1 MSYFT
6 NDHLKIS
13 DIIIDFEE
21 NMTLIS
27 KTNKLLL
34 SINNLEEFNNLKIE
48 LNEKLNNIENDTNI
62 LINTLKIIQYNI
74 RKLYDDFAKI
84 QSSNGDLENKLKAI
98 INDNYALINNSR
110 EMEKQINYKN
120 IIINEQNKHIKELLK
135 TNKYNDKL
143 IKDLKNKIK
152 NKNCQYKI
160 PNKIKPDIPNSNK
173 TIVNDKIFHYENF
186 LNLKNIFN
194 KNIKKQISILTENN
208 NETNFKSKINRN
220 VKNEPSE
227 SSNVKAKN
235 FRTIDNGKY
244 IFKDDLEQIGDDYI
258 NNKIKRNETTIN
270 INKKSNIFNKR
281 KINNNEFKE
290 NIIKFFTNKKSY
302 ENSKDKILN
311 NIDNK
316 NKTYSSSNT
325 KKKKRK
331 GQSAKNIF
339 KVNNKKFEF
348 GDENSKLTSYFLFNL
363 QREKILDNKNTF
375 EYLNKKINKI

>member
-27 KTNKLLL
+27 NTKKLLL
-34 SINNLEEFNNLKIE
+34 SINNLDEFNNLKAE

-74 RKLYDDFAKI
+74 RKLYDDNAKI
-84 QSSNGDLENKLKAI
+84 QCSNGDLENKLNAI
-98 INDNYALINNSR
+98 INDNYALLNKSR

-135 TNKYNDKL
+135 SNKYNDKL

-152 NKNCQYKI
+152 SKNSQYKI
-160 PNKIKPDIPNSNK
+160 PNKIKSDIPNANK
-173 TIVNDKIFHYENF
+173 TIANDKIFYYENF

-208 NETNFKSKINRN
+208 NGTNIKYKTNSNL
-220 VKNEPSE
+220 KNEPSE
-227 SSNVKAKN
+227 ASNAKTKI
-235 FRTIDNGKY
+235 FSTIDNGKY
-244 IFKDDLEQIGDDYI
+244 IFKDELQQTEDEYI
-258 NNKIKRNETTIN
+258 NNKIERNETAIN
-270 INKKSNIFNKR
+270 INKNSNIFNKR

-290 NIIKFFTNKKSY
+290 NIIKFSTNKKSY
-302 ENSKDKILN
+302 ENAKDKILN
-311 NIDNK
+311 NVNNK
-316 NKTYSSSNT
+316 HKTHSNSNT
-325 KKKKRK
+325 KQMKRK

-339 KVNNKKFEF
+339 KVKNKNFEF

-363 QREKILDNKNTF
+363 QREKILNNKNTF
-375 EYLNKKINKI
+375 EYLNKNK

>member
-21 NMTLIS
+21 NMTLI
-27 KTNKLLL
+27 TNTKKLLL
-34 SINNLEEFNNLKIE
+34 SINNLDEFNNLKAE

-74 RKLYDDFAKI
+74 RKLYDDYAKI
-84 QSSNGDLENKLKAI
+84 QCSNGDLENKLKAI
-98 INDNYALINNSR
+98 INDNYALINKSR

-135 TNKYNDKL
+135 SNKYNDKL

-152 NKNCQYKI
+152 SKNSQYKI
-160 PNKIKPDIPNSNK
+160 PNKIKSDIPNANK
-173 TIVNDKIFHYENF
+173 TIANDKIFYYENF

-208 NETNFKSKINRN
+208 NGTNIKYKTNSNL
-220 VKNEPSE
+220 KNEPSE
-227 SSNVKAKN
+227 ASNVKTKN
-235 FRTIDNGKY
+235 FSTIDNGKY
-244 IFKDDLEQIGDDYI
+244 IFKDELQQTEDEYI
-258 NNKIKRNETTIN
+258 NNKIKRNETAIN
-270 INKKSNIFNKR
+270 INKNSNIFNKR

-290 NIIKFFTNKKSY
+290 NIIKFSTNKKSY
-302 ENSKDKILN
+302 ENAKDKILN
-311 NIDNK
+311 NVNNK
-316 NKTYSSSNT
+316 HKTHSNSNT
-325 KKKKRK
+325 KKMKRK

-339 KVNNKKFEF
+339 KVKNKNFEF

-363 QREKILDNKNTF
+363 QREKILNNKNTF
-375 EYLNKKINKI
+375 EYLSKK

>member
-27 KTNKLLL
+27 NTKKLLL
-34 SINNLEEFNNLKIE
+34 SINNLDEFNNLKEE

-74 RKLYDDFAKI
+74 RKLYDDYAKI
-84 QSSNGDLENKLKAI
+84 QCSNGDLENKLKAI
-98 INDNYALINNSR
+98 INDNYALINKSR

-135 TNKYNDKL
+135 SNKYNDKL

-152 NKNCQYKI
+152 SKNSQYKI
-160 PNKIKPDIPNSNK
+160 PNKIKSDIPNANK
-173 TIVNDKIFHYENF
+173 TIANDKIFYYENF

-208 NETNFKSKINRN
+208 NGTNIKYKTNSNL
-220 VKNEPSE
+220 KNEPSE
-227 SSNVKAKN
+227 ASNVKTKN
-235 FRTIDNGKY
+235 FSTIDNGKY
-244 IFKDDLEQIGDDYI
+244 IFKDELQQTEDEYI
-258 NNKIKRNETTIN
+258 NNKIKRNETAIN
-270 INKKSNIFNKR
+270 INKNSNIFNKR

-290 NIIKFFTNKKSY
+290 NIIKFSTNKKSY
-302 ENSKDKILN
+302 ENAKDKILN
-311 NIDNK
+311 NVNNK
-316 NKTYSSSNT
+316 HKTHSNSNT
-325 KKKKRK
+325 KKMKRK

-339 KVNNKKFEF
+339 KVKNKNFEF

-363 QREKILDNKNTF
+363 QREKIL
-375 EYLNKKINKI
+375 NKK

>member
-27 KTNKLLL
+27 NTKKLLL
-34 SINNLEEFNNLKIE
+34 SINNLDEFNNLKAE

-74 RKLYDDFAKI
+74 RKLYDDNAKI
-84 QSSNGDLENKLKAI
+84 QCSNGDLENKLKAI
-98 INDNYALINNSR
+98 INDNYALINKSR

-135 TNKYNDKL
+135 SNKYNDKL

-152 NKNCQYKI
+152 SKNIQYKI
-160 PNKIKPDIPNSNK
+160 PSKIKSDIHNDNR
-173 TIVNDKIFHYENF
+173 TIANDKIFYYENF

-208 NETNFKSKINRN
+208 NGTNIKYKTNSNL
-220 VKNEPSE
+220 KNEPSE
-227 SSNVKAKN
+227 ASNVKTKN
-235 FRTIDNGKY
+235 FSTIDNGKY
-244 IFKDDLEQIGDDYI
+244 IFKDELQQTEDEYI
-258 NNKIKRNETTIN
+258 NNKIKRNETAIN
-270 INKKSNIFNKR
+270 INKNSNIFNKR

-290 NIIKFFTNKKSY
+290 NIIKFSTNKKSY
-302 ENSKDKILN
+302 ENAKDKILN
-311 NIDNK
+311 NVNNK
-316 NKTYSSSNT
+316 HKTHSNSNT
-325 KKKKRK
+325 KKMKKK

-339 KVNNKKFEF
+339 KVKNKNFEF

-363 QREKILDNKNTF
+363 QREKILNNKNTF
-375 EYLNKKINKI
+375 EYLNKNK

>member
-21 NMTLIS
+21 NMTLI
-27 KTNKLLL
+27 TNTKKLLL
-34 SINNLEEFNNLKIE
+34 SINNLDEFNNLKAE

-74 RKLYDDFAKI
+74 RKLYDDYAKI
-84 QSSNGDLENKLKAI
+84 QCSNGDLENKLKAI
-98 INDNYALINNSR
+98 INDNYALINKSR

-135 TNKYNDKL
+135 SNKYNDKL

-152 NKNCQYKI
+152 SKNSQYKI
-160 PNKIKPDIPNSNK
+160 PNKIKSDIPNANK
-173 TIVNDKIFHYENF
+173 TIANDKIFYYENF

-208 NETNFKSKINRN
+208 NGTNIKYKTNSNL
-220 VKNEPSE
+220 KNEPSE
-227 SSNVKAKN
+227 ASNVKTKN
-235 FRTIDNGKY
+235 FSTIDNGKY
-244 IFKDDLEQIGDDYI
+244 IFKDELQQTEDEYI
-258 NNKIKRNETTIN
+258 NNKIKRNETAIN
-270 INKKSNIFNKR
+270 INKNSNIFNKR

-290 NIIKFFTNKKSY
+290 NIIKFSTNKKSY
-302 ENSKDKILN
+302 ENAKDKILN
-311 NIDNK
+311 NVNNK
-316 NKTYSSSNT
+316 HKTHSNSNT
-325 KKKKRK
+325 KKMKRK

-339 KVNNKKFEF
+339 KVKNKNFEF

-363 QREKILDNKNTF
+363 QREKILNNKNTF
-375 EYLNKKINKI
+375 EYLNKK

>member
-27 KTNKLLL
+27 NTKKLLL
-34 SINNLEEFNNLKIE
+34 SINNLDEFNNLKAE

-74 RKLYDDFAKI
+74 RKLYDDNAKI
-84 QSSNGDLENKLKAI
+84 QCSNGDLENKLNAI
-98 INDNYALINNSR
+98 INDNYALLNKSR

-120 IIINEQNKHIKELLK
+120 IIIDEQNKHIKELLK
-135 TNKYNDKL
+135 SNKYNDKL

-152 NKNCQYKI
+152 SKNSQYKI
-160 PNKIKPDIPNSNK
+160 PNKIKSDIPNANK
-173 TIVNDKIFHYENF
+173 TIANDKIFYYENF

-208 NETNFKSKINRN
+208 NGTNIKYKTNSNL
-220 VKNEPSE
+220 KNEPSE
-227 SSNVKAKN
+227 ASNVKTKN
-235 FRTIDNGKY
+235 FSTIDNGKY
-244 IFKDDLEQIGDDYI
+244 IFKDELQQTEDEYI
-258 NNKIKRNETTIN
+258 NNKIKRNETAIN
-270 INKKSNIFNKR
+270 INKNSNIFNKR

-290 NIIKFFTNKKSY
+290 NIIKFSTNKKSY
-302 ENSKDKILN
+302 ENAKDKILN
-311 NIDNK
+311 NVNNK
-316 NKTYSSSNT
+316 HKTHSNSNT
-325 KKKKRK
+325 KKMKRK

-339 KVNNKKFEF
+339 KVKNKNFEF

-363 QREKILDNKNTF
+363 QREKILNNKNTF
-375 EYLNKKINKI
+375 EYLNKK

>member
-27 KTNKLLL
+27 NTKKLLL
-34 SINNLEEFNNLKIE
+34 SINNLDEFNNLKAE

-74 RKLYDDFAKI
+74 RKLYDDYAKI
-84 QSSNGDLENKLKAI
+84 QCSNGDLENKLKAI
-98 INDNYALINNSR
+98 INDNYALINKSR

-135 TNKYNDKL
+135 SNKYNDKL

-152 NKNCQYKI
+152 SKNSQYKI
-160 PNKIKPDIPNSNK
+160 PSKIKSDIPNANK
-173 TIVNDKIFHYENF
+173 TIANDKIFYYENF
-186 LNLKNIFN
+186 LNLKNVFN

-208 NETNFKSKINRN
+208 NGTNIKYKANSNL
-220 VKNEPSE
+220 KNEPSE
-227 SSNVKAKN
+227 ASNVKTKN
-235 FRTIDNGKY
+235 FSTIDNGKY
-244 IFKDDLEQIGDDYI
+244 IFKDELQQTEDEYI
-258 NNKIKRNETTIN
+258 NNKIKRNETAIN
-270 INKKSNIFNKR
+270 INKNSNIFNKR

-290 NIIKFFTNKKSY
+290 NIIKFSTNKKSY
-302 ENSKDKILN
+302 ENAKDKILN
-311 NIDNK
+311 NVNNK
-316 NKTYSSSNT
+316 HKTHSNSNT
-325 KKKKRK
+325 KKMKRK

-339 KVNNKKFEF
+339 KVKNKNFEF

-363 QREKILDNKNTF
+363 QREKILNNKNTF
-375 EYLNKKINKI
+375 EYLNKK

>member
-27 KTNKLLL
+27 NTKKLLL
-34 SINNLEEFNNLKIE
+34 SINNLDEFNNLKAE

-74 RKLYDDFAKI
+74 RKLYDDNAKI
-84 QSSNGDLENKLKAI
+84 QCSNGDLENKLKAI
-98 INDNYALINNSR
+98 INDNYALINKSR

-135 TNKYNDKL
+135 SNKYNDKL

-152 NKNCQYKI
+152 SKNSQYKI
-160 PNKIKPDIPNSNK
+160 PNKIKSDIPNANK
-173 TIVNDKIFHYENF
+173 TIANDKIFYYENF

-208 NETNFKSKINRN
+208 NGTNIKYKTNSNL
-220 VKNEPSE
+220 KNEPSE
-227 SSNVKAKN
+227 ASNVKTKN
-235 FRTIDNGKY
+235 FSTIDNGKY
-244 IFKDDLEQIGDDYI
+244 IFKDELQQTEDEYI
-258 NNKIKRNETTIN
+258 NNKIKRNETAIN
-270 INKKSNIFNKR
+270 INKNSNIFNKR

-290 NIIKFFTNKKSY
+290 NIIKFSTNKKSY
-302 ENSKDKILN
+302 ENAKDKILN
-311 NIDNK
+311 NVNNK
-316 NKTYSSSNT
+316 HKTHSNSNT
-325 KKKKRK
+325 KKMKRK

-339 KVNNKKFEF
+339 KVKNKNFEF

-363 QREKILDNKNTF
+363 QREKILNNKNTF
-375 EYLNKKINKI
+375 EYLNKK

>member
-27 KTNKLLL
+27 NTKKLLL
-34 SINNLEEFNNLKIE
+34 SINNLDEFNNLKAE

-74 RKLYDDFAKI
+74 RKLYDDNAKI
-84 QSSNGDLENKLKAI
+84 QCSNGDLENKLKAI
-98 INDNYALINNSR
+98 INDNYALINKSR

-135 TNKYNDKL
+135 SNKYNDKL

-152 NKNCQYKI
+152 SKNIQYKI
-160 PNKIKPDIPNSNK
+160 PSKIKSDIPNANR
-173 TIVNDKIFHYENF
+173 TIPNDKIFYYENF

-208 NETNFKSKINRN
+208 NGTNIKYKTNSNL
-220 VKNEPSE
+220 KNEPSE
-227 SSNVKAKN
+227 ASNVKTKN
-235 FRTIDNGKY
+235 FSTIDNGKY
-244 IFKDDLEQIGDDYI
+244 IFKDELQQTEDEYI
-258 NNKIKRNETTIN
+258 NNKIKRNETAIN
-270 INKKSNIFNKR
+270 INKNSNIFNKR

-290 NIIKFFTNKKSY
+290 NIIKFSTNKKSY
-302 ENSKDKILN
+302 ENAKDKILN
-311 NIDNK
+311 NVNNK
-316 NKTYSSSNT
+316 HKTHSNSNT
-325 KKKKRK
+325 KKMKRK

-339 KVNNKKFEF
+339 KVKNKNFEF

-363 QREKILDNKNTF
+363 QREKILNNKNTF
-375 EYLNKKINKI
+375 EYLNKK

>member
-27 KTNKLLL
+27 NTKKLLL
-34 SINNLEEFNNLKIE
+34 SINNLDEFNNLKAE

-74 RKLYDDFAKI
+74 RKLYDDYAKI
-84 QSSNGDLENKLKAI
+84 QCSNGDLENKLKAI
-98 INDNYALINNSR
+98 INDNYALLNKSR

-135 TNKYNDKL
+135 SNKYNDKL

-152 NKNCQYKI
+152 SKNSQYKI
-160 PNKIKPDIPNSNK
+160 PNKIKSDIPNANR
-173 TIVNDKIFHYENF
+173 TIANDKIFYYENF

-208 NETNFKSKINRN
+208 NGTNIKYKTNSKL
-220 VKNEPSE
+220 KNEPSE
-227 SSNVKAKN
+227 ASNVKTKN
-235 FRTIDNGKY
+235 FSTIDNGKY
-244 IFKDDLEQIGDDYI
+244 IFKDELQQTEDEYI
-258 NNKIKRNETTIN
+258 NNKIKRNETAIN
-270 INKKSNIFNKR
+270 INKNSNIFNKR

-290 NIIKFFTNKKSY
+290 NIIKFSTNKKSY
-302 ENSKDKILN
+302 ENAKDKILN
-311 NIDNK
+311 NVNNK
-316 NKTYSSSNT
+316 HKTHSNSNT
-325 KKKKRK
+325 KKMKRK

-339 KVNNKKFEF
+339 KVKNKNFEF

-363 QREKILDNKNTF
+363 QREKILNNKNTF
-375 EYLNKKINKI
+375 EYLSKK

>member
-21 NMTLIS
+21 NMTLI
-27 KTNKLLL
+27 TNTKKLLL
-34 SINNLEEFNNLKIE
+34 SINNLDEFNNLKAE

-74 RKLYDDFAKI
+74 RKLYDDYAKI
-84 QSSNGDLENKLKAI
+84 QCSNGDLENKLKAI
-98 INDNYALINNSR
+98 INDNYALINKSR

-135 TNKYNDKL
+135 SNKYNDKL

-152 NKNCQYKI
+152 SKNSQYKI
-160 PNKIKPDIPNSNK
+160 PNKIKSDIPNANK
-173 TIVNDKIFHYENF
+173 TIANDKIFYYENF

-208 NETNFKSKINRN
+208 NGTNIKYKTNSNL
-220 VKNEPSE
+220 KNEPSE
-227 SSNVKAKN
+227 ASNVKTKN
-235 FRTIDNGKY
+235 FSTIDNGKY
-244 IFKDDLEQIGDDYI
+244 IFKDELQQTEDEYI
-258 NNKIKRNETTIN
+258 NNKIKRNETAIN
-270 INKKSNIFNKR
+270 INKNSNIFNKR

-290 NIIKFFTNKKSY
+290 NIIKFSTNKKSY
-302 ENSKDKILN
+302 ENAKDKILN
-311 NIDNK
+311 NVNNK
-316 NKTYSSSNT
+316 HKTHSNSNT
-325 KKKKRK
+325 KKMKRK

-339 KVNNKKFEF
+339 KVKNKNFEL

-363 QREKILDNKNTF
+363 QREKILNNKNTF
-375 EYLNKKINKI
+375 EYLNKK

>member
-27 KTNKLLL
+27 NTKKLLL
-34 SINNLEEFNNLKIE
+34 SINNLDEFNNLKEE

-74 RKLYDDFAKI
+74 RKLYDDYAKN
-84 QSSNGDLENKLKAI
+84 QCSNGDLENKLKTI
-98 INDNYALINNSR
+98 INDNYALINKSR

-135 TNKYNDKL
+135 SNKYNDKL

-152 NKNCQYKI
+152 SKNSQYKI
-160 PNKIKPDIPNSNK
+160 PNKIKSDIPNDNK
-173 TIVNDKIFHYENF
+173 TIANDKIFYYENF

-208 NETNFKSKINRN
+208 NGTNIKYKTNSNL
-220 VKNEPSE
+220 KNEPSE
-227 SSNVKAKN
+227 ASNVKTKN
-235 FRTIDNGKY
+235 FSTIDNGKY
-244 IFKDDLEQIGDDYI
+244 IFKDELQQTEDEYI
-258 NNKIKRNETTIN
+258 NNKIKRNETAIN
-270 INKKSNIFNKR
+270 INKNSNIFNKR

-290 NIIKFFTNKKSY
+290 NIIKFSTNKKSY
-302 ENSKDKILN
+302 ENAKDKILN
-311 NIDNK
+311 NVNNK
-316 NKTYSSSNT
+316 HKTHSNSNT
-325 KKKKRK
+325 KKMKKK

-339 KVNNKKFEF
+339 KVKNKNFEF

-363 QREKILDNKNTF
+363 QREKILNNKNKF
-375 EYLNKKINKI
+375 EYLNKK

>member
-21 NMTLIS
+21 NMTLI
-27 KTNKLLL
+27 TNTKKLLL
-34 SINNLEEFNNLKIE
+34 SINNLDEFNNLKAE

-74 RKLYDDFAKI
+74 RKLYDDYAKI
-84 QSSNGDLENKLKAI
+84 QCSNGDLENKLKAI
-98 INDNYALINNSR
+98 INDNYALINKSR

-135 TNKYNDKL
+135 SNKYNDKL

-152 NKNCQYKI
+152 SKNSQYKI
-160 PNKIKPDIPNSNK
+160 PNKIKSDIPNANK
-173 TIVNDKIFHYENF
+173 TIANDKIFYYENF

-208 NETNFKSKINRN
+208 NGTNIKYKTNSNL
-220 VKNEPSE
+220 KNEPSE
-227 SSNVKAKN
+227 ASNVKTKN
-235 FRTIDNGKY
+235 FSTIDNGKY
-244 IFKDDLEQIGDDYI
+244 IFKDELQQTEDEYI
-258 NNKIKRNETTIN
+258 NNKIKRNETAIN
-270 INKKSNIFNKR
+270 INKNSNIFNKR

-290 NIIKFFTNKKSY
+290 NIIKFSTNKKSY
-302 ENSKDKILN
+302 ENAKDKILN
-311 NIDNK
+311 NVNNK
-316 NKTYSSSNT
+316 HKTHSNSNT
-325 KKKKRK
+325 KKMKKK

-339 KVNNKKFEF
+339 KVKNKNFEF

-363 QREKILDNKNTF
+363 QREKILNNKNTF
-375 EYLNKKINKI
+375 EYLNKNK

>member
-21 NMTLIS
+21 NMTLI
-27 KTNKLLL
+27 TNTKKLLL
-34 SINNLEEFNNLKIE
+34 SINNLDEFNNLKAE

-74 RKLYDDFAKI
+74 RKLYDDYAKI
-84 QSSNGDLENKLKAI
+84 QCSNGDLENKLKAI
-98 INDNYALINNSR
+98 INDNYALINKSR

-135 TNKYNDKL
+135 SNKYNDKL

-152 NKNCQYKI
+152 SKNSQYKI
-160 PNKIKPDIPNSNK
+160 PNKIKSDIPNANK
-173 TIVNDKIFHYENF
+173 TIANDKIFYYENF

-208 NETNFKSKINRN
+208 NGTNIKYKTNSNL
-220 VKNEPSE
+220 KNEPSE
-227 SSNVKAKN
+227 ASNVKTKN
-235 FRTIDNGKY
+235 FSTIDNGKY
-244 IFKDDLEQIGDDYI
+244 IFKDELQQTEDEYI
-258 NNKIKRNETTIN
+258 NNKIKRNETAIN
-270 INKKSNIFNKR
+270 INKNSNIFNKR

-290 NIIKFFTNKKSY
+290 NIIKFSTNKKSY
-302 ENSKDKILN
+302 ENAKDKILN
-311 NIDNK
+311 NVNNK
-316 NKTYSSSNT
+316 HKTHSNSNT
-325 KKKKRK
+325 KKMKKK

-339 KVNNKKFEF
+339 KVKNKNFEF

-363 QREKILDNKNTF
+363 QREKILNNKNTF
-375 EYLNKKINKI
+375 EYLNKK

>member
-21 NMTLIS
+21 NMTLI
-27 KTNKLLL
+27 TNTKKLLL
-34 SINNLEEFNNLKIE
+34 SINNLDEFNNLKEE

-74 RKLYDDFAKI
+74 RKLYDDYAKI
-84 QSSNGDLENKLKAI
+84 QSSNSDLENKLKAI
-98 INDNYALINNSR
+98 INDNYALINKSR

-135 TNKYNDKL
+135 SNKYNDKL

-152 NKNCQYKI
+152 SKNSQYKI
-160 PNKIKPDIPNSNK
+160 PSKIKSDIPNANK
-173 TIVNDKIFHYENF
+173 TIANDKIFYYENF

-208 NETNFKSKINRN
+208 NGTNIKYKTNSNL
-220 VKNEPSE
+220 KNEPSE
-227 SSNVKAKN
+227 ASNVKTKN
-235 FRTIDNGKY
+235 FSTIDNGKY
-244 IFKDDLEQIGDDYI
+244 IFKDELQQTEDEYI
-258 NNKIKRNETTIN
+258 NNKIKRNETAIN
-270 INKKSNIFNKR
+270 INKNSNIFNKR

-290 NIIKFFTNKKSY
+290 NIIKFSTNKKSY
-302 ENSKDKILN
+302 ENAKDKILN
-311 NIDNK
+311 NVNNK
-316 NKTYSSSNT
+316 HKTHSNSNT
-325 KKKKRK
+325 KQMKRK

-339 KVNNKKFEF
+339 KVKNKNFEF

-363 QREKILDNKNTF
+363 QREKILNNKKTF
-375 EYLNKKINKI
+375 EYLNKK

>member
-27 KTNKLLL
+27 NTKKLLL
-34 SINNLEEFNNLKIE
+34 SINNLDEFNNLKEE

-74 RKLYDDFAKI
+74 RKLYDDYAKI
-84 QSSNGDLENKLKAI
+84 QCSNGDLENKLKAI
-98 INDNYALINNSR
+98 INDNYALINKSR

-135 TNKYNDKL
+135 SNKYNDKL

-152 NKNCQYKI
+152 SKNSQYKI
-160 PNKIKPDIPNSNK
+160 PSKIKSEIPNANK
-173 TIVNDKIFHYENF
+173 TIANDKIIYYENF

-208 NETNFKSKINRN
+208 NGTNIKYKTNSNL
-220 VKNEPSE
+220 KNEPSE
-227 SSNVKAKN
+227 ASNVKTKN
-235 FRTIDNGKY
+235 FSTIDNGKY
-244 IFKDDLEQIGDDYI
+244 IFKDELQQTEDEYI
-258 NNKIKRNETTIN
+258 NNKIKRNETAIN
-270 INKKSNIFNKR
+270 INKNSNIFNKR

-290 NIIKFFTNKKSY
+290 NIIKFSTNKKSY
-302 ENSKDKILN
+302 ENAKDKILN
-311 NIDNK
+311 NVNNK
-316 NKTYSSSNT
+316 HKTHSNSNT
-325 KKKKRK
+325 KKMKRK

-339 KVNNKKFEF
+339 KVKNKNFEF

-363 QREKILDNKNTF
+363 QREKILNNKNTF
-375 EYLNKKINKI
+375 EYLNKK

>member
-27 KTNKLLL
+27 NTKKLLL
-34 SINNLEEFNNLKIE
+34 SINNLDEFNNLKAE

-74 RKLYDDFAKI
+74 RKLYDDYAKI
-84 QSSNGDLENKLKAI
+84 QCSNGDLENKLKAI
-98 INDNYALINNSR
+98 INDNYALINKSR

-135 TNKYNDKL
+135 SNKYNDKL

-152 NKNCQYKI
+152 SKNIQYKI
-160 PNKIKPDIPNSNK
+160 PSKIKSDIPNANR
-173 TIVNDKIFHYENF
+173 TIPNDKIFYYENF

-208 NETNFKSKINRN
+208 NGTNIKYKTNSNL
-220 VKNEPSE
+220 KNEPSE
-227 SSNVKAKN
+227 ASNVKTKN
-235 FRTIDNGKY
+235 FSTIDNGKY
-244 IFKDDLEQIGDDYI
+244 IFKDELQQTEDEYI
-258 NNKIKRNETTIN
+258 NNKIKRNETAIN
-270 INKKSNIFNKR
+270 INKNSNIFNKR

-290 NIIKFFTNKKSY
+290 NIIKFSTNKKSY
-302 ENSKDKILN
+302 ENAKDKILN
-311 NIDNK
+311 NVNNK
-316 NKTYSSSNT
+316 HKTHSNSNT
-325 KKKKRK
+325 KKMKKK

-339 KVNNKKFEF
+339 KVKNKNFEF

-363 QREKILDNKNTF
+363 QREKILNNKNTF
-375 EYLNKKINKI
+375 EYLSKK

>member
-21 NMTLIS
+21 NMTLI
-27 KTNKLLL
+27 TNTKKLLL
-34 SINNLEEFNNLKIE
+34 SINNLDEFNNLKAE

-74 RKLYDDFAKI
+74 RKLYDDYAKI
-84 QSSNGDLENKLKAI
+84 QCSNGDLENKLKAI
-98 INDNYALINNSR
+98 INDNYALINKSR

-135 TNKYNDKL
+135 SNKYNDKL

-152 NKNCQYKI
+152 SKNSQYKI
-160 PNKIKPDIPNSNK
+160 PSKIKSDIPNANR
-173 TIVNDKIFHYENF
+173 TIANDKIFYYENF

-208 NETNFKSKINRN
+208 NGTNIKYKTNSNL
-220 VKNEPSE
+220 KNEPSE
-227 SSNVKAKN
+227 ASNVKTKN
-235 FRTIDNGKY
+235 FSTIDNSKY
-244 IFKDDLEQIGDDYI
+244 IFKDELQQTEDEYI
-258 NNKIKRNETTIN
+258 NNKIKRNETAIN
-270 INKKSNIFNKR
+270 INKNSNIFNKR

-290 NIIKFFTNKKSY
+290 NIIKFSTNKKSY
-302 ENSKDKILN
+302 ENAKDKILN
-311 NIDNK
+311 NVNNK
-316 NKTYSSSNT
+316 YKAHSNSNT
-325 KKKKRK
+325 KKMKRK

-339 KVNNKKFEF
+339 KVKNKNFEF

-363 QREKILDNKNTF
+363 QREKILNNKNTF
-375 EYLNKKINKI
+375 EYLNKK

>member
-27 KTNKLLL
+27 NTKKLLL
-34 SINNLEEFNNLKIE
+34 SINNLDEFNNLKAE

-74 RKLYDDFAKI
+74 RKLYDDNAKI
-84 QSSNGDLENKLKAI
+84 QCSNGDLENKLKAI
-98 INDNYALINNSR
+98 INDNYALINKSR

-135 TNKYNDKL
+135 ANKYNDKL

-152 NKNCQYKI
+152 SKNIQYKI
-160 PNKIKPDIPNSNK
+160 PSKIKSDIPNANR
-173 TIVNDKIFHYENF
+173 TIPNDKIFYYENF

-208 NETNFKSKINRN
+208 NGTNIKYKTNSNL
-220 VKNEPSE
+220 KNEPSE
-227 SSNVKAKN
+227 ASNAKTKN
-235 FRTIDNGKY
+235 FSTIDNGKY
-244 IFKDDLEQIGDDYI
+244 IFKDELQQTEDEYI
-258 NNKIKRNETTIN
+258 NNKIKRNETAIN
-270 INKKSNIFNKR
+270 INKNSNIFNKR

-290 NIIKFFTNKKSY
+290 NIIKFSTNKKSY
-302 ENSKDKILN
+302 ENAKDKILN
-311 NIDNK
+311 NVNNK
-316 NKTYSSSNT
+316 HKTHSNSNT
-325 KKKKRK
+325 KKMKRK

-339 KVNNKKFEF
+339 KVKNKNFEF

-363 QREKILDNKNTF
+363 QREKILNNKNTF
-375 EYLNKKINKI
+375 EYLNKK

>member
-21 NMTLIS
+21 NMTLI
-27 KTNKLLL
+27 TNTKKLLL
-34 SINNLEEFNNLKIE
+34 SINNLDEFNNLKAE

-74 RKLYDDFAKI
+74 RKLYDDYAKI
-84 QSSNGDLENKLKAI
+84 QSSNSDLENKLKAI
-98 INDNYALINNSR
+98 INDNYALINKSR

-135 TNKYNDKL
+135 SNKYNDKL

-152 NKNCQYKI
+152 SKNIQYKI
-160 PNKIKPDIPNSNK
+160 PNKIKSDIPNANK
-173 TIVNDKIFHYENF
+173 TIANDKIFYYENF

-208 NETNFKSKINRN
+208 NGTNIKYKTNSNL
-220 VKNEPSE
+220 KNEPSE
-227 SSNVKAKN
+227 ASNVKTKN
-235 FRTIDNGKY
+235 FSTIDNGKY
-244 IFKDDLEQIGDDYI
+244 IFKDELQQTEDEYI
-258 NNKIKRNETTIN
+258 NNKIKRNETAIN
-270 INKKSNIFNKR
+270 INKNSNIFNKR

-290 NIIKFFTNKKSY
+290 NIIKFSTNKKSY
-302 ENSKDKILN
+302 ENAKDKILN
-311 NIDNK
+311 NVNNK
-316 NKTYSSSNT
+316 HKTHSNSNT
-325 KKKKRK
+325 KKMKRK

-339 KVNNKKFEF
+339 KVKNKNFEF

-363 QREKILDNKNTF
+363 QREKILNNKKTF
-375 EYLNKKINKI
+375 EYLNKK